1 MPCPFSTAL
10 GYNQLL
16 NTHSV
21 ELMAEKGDRFLTALT
36 RKSASLRGEAR
47 KALDRKIEVLR
58 RMIEFARSVP
68 DDWSQHETL
77 ANMPQGLGIHA
88 MNLDVDVG
96 PLLQT
101 QKLLDS
107 VIFVRNR
114 GLLHDFPRPNSR

>member
-1 MPCPFSTAL
+1 
-10 GYNQLL
+10 
-16 NTHSV
+16 
-21 ELMAEKGDRFLTALT
+21 
-36 RKSASLRGEAR
+36 
-47 KALDRKIEVLR
+47 
-58 RMIEFARSVP
+58 MIEFARSVP

-107 VIFVRNR
+107 VIFARNR

>member
-1 MPCPFSTAL
+1 MRLNREATERTTSRLASSMTGLMPCPFSTAL

-21 ELMAEKGDRFLTALT
+21 ELMAEKGDQFLTALT

-68 DDWSQHETL
+68 DD
-77 ANMPQGLGIHA
+77 
-88 MNLDVDVG
+88 
-96 PLLQT
+96 
-101 QKLLDS
+101 
-107 VIFVRNR
+107 
-114 GLLHDFPRPNSR
+114 